1 VREHVIARRVQETMP
16 NQRFTVLSWIF
27 FFPLEARPPPSPA
40 PSLSAN
46 LCPMLLKYPHHS
58 PLQMYPVHAVYLTM
72 SQPALASFLLFSRH
86 RRSAADFQVGCDCLG
101 ISLLSTGADARF
113 FVTQCICVCFMLIM
127 HPLQMCVHA
136 LQLAV
141 EAEGLS
147 IELGLI
153 MPS

>member
-1 VREHVIARRVQETMP
+1 
-16 NQRFTVLSWIF
+16 
-27 FFPLEARPPPSPA
+27 
-40 PSLSAN
+40 
-46 LCPMLLKYPHHS
+46 
-58 PLQMYPVHAVYLTM
+58 MYPVRAVYLTM

-86 RRSAADFQVGCDCLG
+86 RRSAADFQVGRDCSS
-101 ISLLSTGADARF
+101 ILLLATVADARI
-113 FVTQCICVCFMLIM
+113 FVAHCICVCFLLIM

-147 IELGLI
+147 IDLGLI